1 MKKTRR
7 VALPFDETIEVRSNL
22 ILTTRERGKLVAR
35 RKGHNIFLNLGR
47 EWLTQLI
54 AYSSF
59 SPLTTFT
66 DDRIRYMGLGIGGN
80 RQLAPSTANSAPLL
94 TAYPGT
100 NAQVDTDPTVT
111 RLERPVRVSGGSTDF
126 PAYLASDTWIGQVQA
141 PSNFPSA
148 REVTFARLFTQ
159 LEISYLP
166 YLTVPLSE
174 VMLFTNGAG
183 PHVYN
188 NTGVAYDVFDTLS
201 KTDAFELEVAWTLQ
215 F

>member
-1 MKKTRR
+1 MKKNRR
-7 VALPFDETIEVRSNL
+7 IALPFDETIEVKSNL
-22 ILTTRERGKLVAR
+22 VLTMRERGKLKAK

-59 SPLTTFT
+59 SPLTPFT
-66 DDRIRYMGLGIGGN
+66 DHRIRYMGLGIGGN
-80 RQLAPSTANSAPLL
+80 RQLAPATANAVPLVN
-94 TAYPGT
+94 AYPGT
-100 NAQVDTDPTVT
+100 NMQTDIDPNVT
-111 RLERPVRVSGGSTDF
+111 RLERPVRISGSSTDY
-126 PAYLASDTWIGQVQA
+126 PAYLSTDVWIGQVQA
-141 PSNFPSA
+141 PAIFPSA
-148 REVTFARLFTQ
+148 REVTFTRLFTQ
-159 LEISYLP
+159 LDVSYTP

-174 VMLFTNGAG
+174 VMLYTNAAA
-183 PHVYN
+183 PNVYN